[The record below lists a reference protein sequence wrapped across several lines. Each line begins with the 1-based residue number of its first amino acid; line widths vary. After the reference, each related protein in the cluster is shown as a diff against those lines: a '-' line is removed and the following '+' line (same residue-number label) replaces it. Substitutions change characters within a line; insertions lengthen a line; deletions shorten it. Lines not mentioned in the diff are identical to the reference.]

1 MTIISIKKPV
11 KTMLDNLKKI
21 KLSSVYL
28 IPMSFFGAILIG
40 TLMLILPVSSAGGVR
55 TPFVDAL
62 FTATTSVCVT
72 GLVTVDTYSYWSL
85 FGQTVILILIQIGG
99 LGVITVVS
107 TMMLMTRKRF
117 SLSERLLLRDALNLE
132 NLSDLLDFLVKLIR
146 GTMAAELAG
155 AILYMFA
162 FVPRFGVAKGVWT
175 SVFTAVSAFCNA
187 GIDILGPDSLVPYR
201 DNPLVLLVTMVL
213 IITGGLG
220 YVVWFDLY
228 SKTKNGRKQA
238 YSFAQIRKSFSEH
251 TKLVLTL
258 TCILILAGAALIF
271 AAEYNNPRSLGE
283 LSVPSKIL
291 NSIFESVTF
300 RTAGFASFSQKALTD
315 TSCLAAYF
323 LMFIG
328 GSPIGTAGGVKT
340 TTFYLFIL
348 NTVTYVKG
356 KNSAH
361 VYKRSVS
368 GEQMMKATAIV
379 QVSMGTILALTLLL
393 VTTNPVGIE
402 DGLFEVISACATV
415 GLTRGVTPMLNTAG
429 KLIITLA
436 MYLGRIGPITMAI
449 FLVGGKKDESDVHYS
464 EGDFIIG

>member
-1 MTIISIKKPV
+1 
-11 KTMLDNLKKI
+11 MLDKLQKI

-28 IPMSFFGAILIG
+28 IPLSFLGAILIG
-40 TLMLILPVSSAGGVR
+40 TLFLVLPVSSAGGTW
-55 TPFVDAL
+55 TPVADAL

-85 FGQTVILILIQIGG
+85 FGHVVILVLIQIGG
-99 LGVITVVS
+99 LGVITVIS
-107 TMMLMTRKRF
+107 TMMLLTRKRF

-132 NLSDLLDFLVKLIR
+132 SLSDLLGFLAKLIR
-146 GTMAAELAG
+146 GTLAAEMIG
-155 AILYMFA
+155 AILYMIT
-162 FVPRFGVAKGVWT
+162 FVPRFGFAKGMWT

-201 DNPLVLLVTMVL
+201 NNPLVLLVTMIL

-220 YVVWFDLY
+220 YVVWFDFY
-228 SKTKNGRKQA
+228 SKTKAGMKQS
-238 YSFAQIRKSFSEH
+238 YSPAQISKSFSEH

-258 TCILILAGAALIF
+258 TCVLILIGTGVIF
-271 AAEYNNPRSLGE
+271 AAEYNNPQSLGE
-283 LSVPSKIL
+283 MSFPLKLL
-291 NSIFESVTF
+291 NSVFESVTL
-300 RTAGFASFSQKALTD
+300 RTAGFAAISQKALTE

-340 TTFYLFIL
+340 TTFYLFVL
-348 NTVTYVKG
+348 NTATYIKG
-356 KNSAH
+356 KNGAH
-361 VYKRSVS
+361 AFKRSVS
-368 GEQMMKATAIV
+368 SEQMMKATAIV
-379 QVSMGTILALTLLL
+379 QVSMGTILALTMLL
-393 VTTNPVGIE
+393 VSTNPIGIE

-415 GLTRGVTPMLNTAG
+415 GLTRGVTPTLNTAG

-436 MYLGRIGPITMAI
+436 MYLGRIGPITMAV
-449 FLVGGKKDESDVHYS
+449 FLAGGKKEEPDVHYS

>member
-1 MTIISIKKPV
+1 
-11 KTMLDNLKKI
+11 MLDKLRKI

-28 IPMSFFGAILIG
+28 IPLSFLGAILIG
-40 TLMLILPVSSAGGVR
+40 TLFLVLPVSSADGTR
-55 TPFVDAL
+55 TPLVDAL

-85 FGQTVILILIQIGG
+85 FGHIVILVLIQIGG

-107 TMMLMTRKRF
+107 TMMLLTRKRF

-132 NLSDLLDFLVKLIR
+132 SLSDLLEFLARLIR
-146 GTMAAELAG
+146 GTLIAELIG
-155 AILYMFA
+155 AVLYMFA
-162 FVPRFGVAKGVWT
+162 FIPRFGIVRGIWT

-187 GIDILGPDSLVPYR
+187 GIDILGPDSLAPYR
-201 DNPLVLLVTMVL
+201 DHPLVLIVTMIL

-228 SKTKNGRKQA
+228 SKTKAGMEQ
-238 YSFAQIRKSFSEH
+238 SHSPAQIRRSFSEH

-258 TCILILAGAALIF
+258 TCGLILAGACVIF
-271 AAEYNNPRSLGE
+271 AAEHNNPQSLGE
-283 LSVPSKIL
+283 LSLPLRLL
-291 NSIFESVTF
+291 NSVFESVTL
-300 RTAGFASFSQKALTD
+300 RTAGFAAFSQKALTD
-315 TSCLAAYF
+315 TSCLAAFF

-348 NTVTYVKG
+348 NTVTYIKG

-368 GEQMMKATAIV
+368 SEQMMKATAIV

-393 VTTNPVGIE
+393 VSTNPVGIE

-449 FLVGGKKDESDVHYS
+449 FLVGGKKEEPDVHYT
-464 EGDFIIG
+464 EGNFIIG

>member
-1 MTIISIKKPV
+1 MMP
-11 KTMLDNLKKI
+11 DLKKI

-28 IPMSFFGAILIG
+28 IPLSFFGAILVG
-40 TLMLILPVSSAGGVR
+40 TILLALPVSSAGGSPA
-55 TPFVDAL
+55 PFVDAL

-85 FGQTVILILIQIGG
+85 FGQTVILVLIQIGG

-107 TMMLMTRKRF
+107 TMMLLTRKRF

-132 NLSDLLDFLVKLIR
+132 SLSELLEFLVKLIR
-146 GTMAAELAG
+146 GTLAAELAG
-155 AILYMFA
+155 AVLYMFA
-162 FVPRFGVAKGVWT
+162 FIPRFGLAKGVWA

-187 GIDILGPDSLVPYR
+187 GIDVLGPDSLAPYR
-201 DNPLVLLVTMVL
+201 DNPLVLIVTMIL

-228 SKTKNGRKQA
+228 SKTKDGRKQ
-238 YSFAQIRKSFSEH
+238 SHSPAQIRKSFSEH
-251 TKLVLTL
+251 TKLVFTL
-258 TCILILAGAALIF
+258 TGALILAGAAVIF
-271 AAEYNNPRSLGE
+271 AAEYNNPQSLGG
-283 LSVPSKIL
+283 LSLPSKLL

-300 RTAGFASFSQKALTD
+300 RTAGFAAFSQKALTD
-315 TSCLAAYF
+315 ASCLAAYL

-348 NTVTYVKG
+348 NTVSYIKG

-361 VYKRSVS
+361 VYKRSIS
-368 GEQMMKATAIV
+368 SEQMMKATAIV

-393 VTTNPVGIE
+393 VSTNPVGIE

-415 GLTRGVTPMLNTAG
+415 GLTRGVTPLLNTAG

-449 FLVGGKKDESDVHYS
+449 FLVGGKKEEPDVHFS
-464 EGDFIIG
+464 EGNFIIG

>member
-1 MTIISIKKPV
+1 
-11 KTMLDNLKKI
+11 MLEKLKKI

-28 IPMSFFGAILIG
+28 IPLSFLAAILIG
-40 TLMLILPVSSAGGVR
+40 TLLLVLPVSSASGVR
-55 TPFVDAL
+55 TPFADAL

-85 FGQTVILILIQIGG
+85 FGHIVILVLIQIGG

-107 TMMLMTRKRF
+107 TMILLTRKRF

-132 NLSDLLDFLVKLIR
+132 SLSDLLEFLARLIR
-146 GTMAAELAG
+146 GTLIAELIG

-162 FVPRFGVAKGVWT
+162 FIPRLGVARGVWA

-187 GIDILGPDSLVPYR
+187 GIDILGPDSLAPYR
-201 DNPLVLLVTMVL
+201 DNPMVLTVTMIL

-228 SKTKNGRKQA
+228 SKTRDGIKQS
-238 YSFAQIRKSFSEH
+238 YSPAQIRKSFSEH
-251 TKLVLTL
+251 TKLVLAL
-258 TCILILAGAALIF
+258 TCALILIGTGVIF
-271 AAEYNNPRSLGE
+271 AAEYNNPQSLGE
-283 LSVPSKIL
+283 LSLPLRLL
-291 NSIFESVTF
+291 NSVFESVTL
-300 RTAGFASFSQKALTD
+300 RTAGFAAFSQKALTD
-315 TSCLAAYF
+315 ASCLAAYF

-340 TTFYLFIL
+340 TTFYLFVL
-348 NTVTYVKG
+348 NTVTYIKG

-361 VYKRSVS
+361 VFKRSVS
-368 GEQMMKATAIV
+368 SEQMMKATAIV
-379 QVSMGTILALTLLL
+379 QVSMGTILVLTMLL
-393 VTTNPVGIE
+393 VSTNPVGIE

-436 MYLGRIGPITMAI
+436 MYLGRIGPITMAV
-449 FLVGGKKDESDVHYS
+449 FLAGGKKEEPDVHYS